1 MTIDMRQSL
10 RQVQY
15 RYGVMVLWIATAM
28 AAVLMAAGC
37 RSLGKGL
44 VLGVLFSLINFWA
57 MALILPM
64 QFDPRRSRS
73 TLVSMGSILLRFG
86 LMTVPIVTALKSS
99 QFALSTV
106 VIGLF
111 GVQVAILGDLLWTRL
126 REFITVRR

>member
-15 RYGVMVLWIATAM
+15 RYGVMVLWIAAAM
-28 AAVLMAAGC
+28 AAVLIAAGM

-57 MALILPM
+57 MAFILPM
-64 QFDPRRSRS
+64 QFNPRRSKS
-73 TLVSMGSILLRFG
+73 TIFSMGSILLRFG
-86 LMTVPIVTALKSS
+86 LMTVPIIMALKSP

-111 GVQVAILGDLLWTRL
+111 GVQIAILGDHLWARL
-126 REFITVRR
+126 RELILARR